1 MEEDDGA
8 PLCYDS
14 EREDAGIGFYSDQPM
29 MDYKRDDS
37 LVALW
42 MRVWCVLLRTVRV
55 LLDLDEVEYFL
66 EGEVGLVCMWQR
78 SIEARSDPSRD
89 YNWGVG

>member
-8 PLCYDS
+8 PLCYDI

-29 MDYKRDDS
+29 MDYQRDDS
-37 LVALW
+37 FEALW

-55 LLDLDEVEYFL
+55 LLDLDEVEYFV
-66 EGEVGLVCMWQR
+66 EGEIGLVCIWQR
-78 SIEARSDPSRD
+78 SIEGRSDPLRD
-89 YNWGVG
+89 YNWGVA